1 MVMIVRRILKTWL
14 VSSFP
19 LVLLAGCG
27 DGQVT
32 ASGAG
37 GPGAGGEASSET
49 IVSDETV
56 PEPKCSAPASQGTE
70 VGQTFWHSGFEV
82 TLADATYT
90 PAPRGCSGEFVIA
103 ASFYNRGGGTA
114 SLDTRLLLTAA
125 GKDYRLAGRQ
135 GDIPSVP
142 GQRTGKGF
150 LRFSIDDTF
159 DATQATLL
167 VGSAGEHSAT
177 VPVGLNSPDALRSLE
192 PADIVLTDSATAGP
206 LTFKMAGG
214 YLRADEP
221 SRHSTLATKHLN
233 MVLFFSITATSREN
247 VDHDHFTLV
256 LPDGTAVAPNQ
267 APIELTSAG
276 ATIDDLSVA
285 FTVDAPAEGTY
296 KLAFGGKWGPA
307 NEWTEAEIQFD
318 IEKQP
323 QFDQ

>member
-1 MVMIVRRILKTWL
+1 MIVRRMLKIWL
-14 VSSFP
+14 ATSFP
-19 LVLLAGCG
+19 LVLMAGCG
-27 DGQVT
+27 NGHGT

-37 GPGAGGEASSET
+37 QAGAGGEASSET
-49 IVSDETV
+49 VVSDEPA
-56 PEPKCSAPASQGTE
+56 PEAKCSVPTSQVIE

-90 PAPRGCSGEFVIA
+90 PAPPGCSGEFVIA

-114 SLDTRLLLTAA
+114 SLDTRMLLTAA
-125 GKDYRLAGRQ
+125 GKDYRLVGRQ
-135 GDIPSVP
+135 DDIPSVP
-142 GQRTGKGF
+142 GKRTGKGF
-150 LRFSIDDTF
+150 LRFTIDDMF

-177 VPVGLNSPDALRSLE
+177 VPLGADSPDTLRSLE
-192 PADIVLTDSATAGP
+192 PLDIVLTDSAKAGP

-221 SRHSTLATKHLN
+221 ARHRTLATNDLN
-233 MVLFFSITATSREN
+233 MVLFFGISATSSEN
-247 VDHDHFTLV
+247 VYDDHFTLV
-256 LPDGTAVAPNQ
+256 LPDGTAVAPDL
-267 APIELTSAG
+267 APIELTRAG

-296 KLAFGGKWGPA
+296 KLEIGGAWGPA
-307 NEWTEAEIQFD
+307 NEWTETEVPFD
-318 IEKQP
+318 IETQP

>member
-1 MVMIVRRILKTWL
+1 MIVRRILKTWL
-14 VSSFP
+14 VSAFP
-19 LVLLAGCG
+19 LVLLVGCG
-27 DGQVT
+27 DGHVT
-32 ASGAG
+32 ASAAVGGAG
-37 GPGAGGEASSET
+37 GDASSGT
-49 IVSDETV
+49 IVPAKPIAEA
-56 PEPKCSAPASQGTE
+56 ECSTSASQ
-70 VGQTFWHSGFEV
+70 VIDIGQTFWHSGFEV
-82 TLADATYT
+82 TLVDATYT
-90 PAPRGCSGEFVIA
+90 PARRGCSGEFVIA
-103 ASFYNRGGGTA
+103 ATFYNRGGGTA
-114 SLDTRLLLTAA
+114 SLDTRMLLTAA
-125 GKDYRLAGRQ
+125 GKDYRLVGRL
-135 GDIPSVP
+135 GEIPSVP

-150 LRFSIDDTF
+150 LRFSVDDTF

-177 VPVGLNSPDALRSLE
+177 VPLGGNSPDGLRSLE

-233 MVLFFSITATSREN
+233 VVLFFSITATSREN
-247 VDHDHFTLV
+247 VGHDDFTLV

-276 ATIDDLSVA
+276 TTIDDLSIA

-296 KLAFGGKWGPA
+296 KLAIGGTWGPA
-307 NEWTEAEIQFD
+307 NARTEAEIPFD

-323 QFDQ
+323 QFEQ

>member
-1 MVMIVRRILKTWL
+1 MIVRRILKTWF

-27 DGQVT
+27 DGHGTV
-32 ASGAG
+32 SGAA
-37 GPGAGGEASSET
+37 GAGGEGSGE
-49 IVSDETV
+49 ILISDE
-56 PEPKCSAPASQGTE
+56 PASEAKCSVPTSQVIE

-82 TLADATYT
+82 TLADATYK

-114 SLDTRLLLTAA
+114 SLDTRMLLTAA
-125 GKDYRLAGRQ
+125 GKDYRLVARQ
-135 GDIPSVP
+135 DDIPSVP

-167 VGSAGEHSAT
+167 VGNAGEHSAT
-177 VPVGLNSPDALRSLE
+177 VPLGADSPDTLRSLE
-192 PADIVLTDSATAGP
+192 PVDIILTDSATAGP

-221 SRHSTLATKHLN
+221 ARHSTLATNHLN
-233 MVLFFSITATSREN
+233 MVLFFSLSATSSEN
-247 VDHDHFTLV
+247 VLTNHFTLV
-256 LPDGTAVAPNQ
+256 LPDGTAVAADA
-267 APIELTSAG
+267 APIELTRAG
-276 ATIDDLSVA
+276 ATIDDLRVD
-285 FTVDAPAEGTY
+285 FTVDAPGEGTY
-296 KLAFGGKWGPA
+296 KLEFGGAWGPA
-307 NEWTEAEIQFD
+307 NEWTEAEIPFD
-318 IEKQP
+318 IEEQP